1 MNPRRPL
8 RARYTLGRFGMV
20 IVAHFLLGCS
30 SPLREESS
38 DMESEPRCD
47 LATEADPENC
57 GGCGLSCF
65 GGECIAG
72 LCAIERIVITTKG
85 EQWTGGTDSPRLSA
99 DGRFVVFVS
108 YGVGPDPNGKHGLN
122 GVFVHDRMTDITE
135 RISVRSGVL
144 TLEGPAHPAISADGT
159 VIAFASWDS
168 TLVENDTN
176 GIGDVFVYDRN
187 THETE
192 LVSVRLGPM
201 LPRLG
206 SDPAIRFEDITDVDI
221 SADGQ
226 VAVFATGSS
235 ELGDTAEL
243 GPQSIYVYDRRSS
256 SIELVSSTTSGAP
269 ANEGSHYCSISADGR
284 IIAFQS
290 FATNL
295 IDEVEEPLYG
305 GSFFVRELETGVTS
319 RVGVL
324 NSDGGR
330 PVLSSD
336 GRFVLL
342 PDSGLLAYSGMMIHD
357 RVLGTTERYSDKFDG
372 SFFRASDD
380 LRFVALDYSDAR
392 VFDRQTQTLTQLS
405 KSSTGQ
411 LGNGYTREVDIS
423 ADGRF
428 VAFSSSASNLVEGD
442 TNGVSDIFVVGV
454 PQ

>member
-1 MNPRRPL
+1 
-8 RARYTLGRFGMV
+8 
-20 IVAHFLLGCS
+20 
-30 SPLREESS
+30 
-38 DMESEPRCD
+38 
-47 LATEADPENC
+47 
-57 GGCGLSCF
+57 
-65 GGECIAG
+65 
-72 LCAIERIVITTKG
+72 
-85 EQWTGGTDSPRLSA
+85 
-99 DGRFVVFVS
+99 
-108 YGVGPDPNGKHGLN
+108 
-122 GVFVHDRMTDITE
+122 MTDITE

>member
-1 MNPRRPL
+1 M
-8 RARYTLGRFGMV
+8 
-20 IVAHFLLGCS
+20 
-30 SPLREESS
+30 
-38 DMESEPRCD
+38 
-47 LATEADPENC
+47 
-57 GGCGLSCF
+57 
-65 GGECIAG
+65 
-72 LCAIERIVITTKG
+72 
-85 EQWTGGTDSPRLSA
+85 
-99 DGRFVVFVS
+99 
-108 YGVGPDPNGKHGLN
+108 
-122 GVFVHDRMTDITE
+122 
-135 RISVRSGVL
+135 
-144 TLEGPAHPAISADGT
+144 
-159 VIAFASWDS
+159 
-168 TLVENDTN
+168 
-176 GIGDVFVYDRN
+176 
-187 THETE
+187 
-192 LVSVRLGPM
+192 
-201 LPRLG
+201 
-206 SDPAIRFEDITDVDI
+206 
-221 SADGQ
+221 
-226 VAVFATGSS
+226 
-235 ELGDTAEL
+235 
-243 GPQSIYVYDRRSS
+243 
-256 SIELVSSTTSGAP
+256 VSSTTSGAP